1 MAYTTLSYQEKVLK
15 MSFDKILEAYKEAIL
30 SSVNKRDYDQAD
42 ILNTSM
48 NLLSESVKTKPV
60 VKAVPVTKFD
70 TIDQP
75 AVSAI
80 ETEQFVINLVS
91 LQGRIHSTK
100 ALDLFYLK
108 YKNRFTD
115 YDFALNQKGEPR
127 WKNRFWSVT
136 SNMRKSNIL
145 MPNEGRF
152 VNVYVLK
159 EQNQVAEN

>member
-1 MAYTTLSYQEKVLK
+1 

-75 AVSAI
+75 AVSAV
-80 ETEQFVINLVS
+80 ETEEFVINLVS
-91 LQGRIHSTK
+91 LKGRIHSTK
-100 ALDLFYLK
+100 ALDFFYLK

-136 SNMRKSNIL
+136 SNMRKSHIL
-145 MPNEGRF
+145 TPTEGRF
-152 VNVYVLK
+152 VNVYVLR

>member
-1 MAYTTLSYQEKVLK
+1 MVYTTLSYQDKVLK

-75 AVSAI
+75 AVSAV

>member
-1 MAYTTLSYQEKVLK
+1 MVYTTLSHQEKVLK

-30 SSVNKRDYDQAD
+30 SSVNKRDYDKAD

-48 NLLSESVKTKPV
+48 NLLSESVKTKPIS
-60 VKAVPVTKFD
+60 KAVPAIQVD

-75 AVSAI
+75 AVSAD
-80 ETEQFVINLVS
+80 ETEEFVINLVS
-91 LQGRIHSTK
+91 LKGRIHSTK
-100 ALDLFYLK
+100 ALDLFYIK

-152 VNVYVLK
+152 VNVYVLR